1 MENEIF
7 ERMPIP
13 KAYFKIA
20 LPVVIGMVVSLIYN
34 LADTWFIA
42 RTGNTALVAGV
53 SLCAPIFTLMVA
65 FSDIFGLGGS
75 NLISRLLGRGR
86 REEVSHVS
94 AFSLFG
100 ALGFG
105 VVTAAVMLLFRTP
118 ILSLLGASQE
128 TMPYASSYYF
138 WLALGAPA
146 IILNVVPGNLL
157 RTEGLSELAMVCT
170 VAGAVLNIVLDPI
183 FIFSLGMGA
192 AGAALATVLS
202 NVMSDLFFLAVMRRK
217 SEVLSTR
224 IRDSKISAAMLGSI
238 LSIGIPASVTNL
250 MQSLAVLL
258 TNRCLVSYGTDKV
271 AALGIAMK
279 VNMVCMLILVGFAFG
294 AQPALGYCFGAG
306 NQKRLRGF
314 LRFDVQVQ
322 LVLSIAFIGI
332 VFLFTEPI
340 LQIFMRN
347 PQVVGAGIAMLRCLT
362 ISAPAV
368 GLILVMTT
376 LFQAEGKALPALI
389 LAISRQGVV
398 LVLCLFILQTV
409 FGYTGI
415 LIAQPVADV
424 VTLGIAG
431 ILLRKYSFTEK
442 NGMQLP

>member
-7 ERMPIP
+7 EQMPIP

-75 NLISRLLGRGR
+75 NLISRLLGQGR
-86 REEVSHVS
+86 REDVSNVS

-105 VVTAAVMLLFRTP
+105 AVTAIVMLLFRST
-118 ILSLLGASQE
+118 ILSLLGATAE
-128 TMPYASSYYF
+128 TLPYASSYYC

-157 RTEGLSELAMVCT
+157 RTEGLSEMAMVCT
-170 VAGAVLNIVLDPI
+170 VTGAVLNIVLDPI
-183 FIFSLGMGA
+183 FIFGLGMGA

-202 NVMSDLFFLAVMRRK
+202 NLISDILFLTVMRRK
-217 SEVLSTR
+217 SKVLSIRLRDCR
-224 IRDSKISAAMLGSI
+224 INTSMLGSI

-258 TNRCLVSYGTDKV
+258 TNRCLVDYGTDKI

-294 AQPALGYCFGAG
+294 AQPALGYCFGAR
-306 NQKRLRGF
+306 NEERLRGF

-322 LVLSIAFIGI
+322 MVLSLVFIGI
-332 VFLFTEPI
+332 VFLFTMPI
-340 LQIFMRN
+340 LEIFMKD
-347 PQVVGAGIAMLRCLT
+347 PQVVGSGAVMLRCLT

-368 GLILVMTT
+368 GVILVMTT

-398 LVLCLFILQTV
+398 LVLCLFVLQAV
-409 FGYTGI
+409 LGYKGI
-415 LIAQPVADV
+415 IIAQPAADV
-424 VTLGIAG
+424 ITLGIAG
-431 ILLRKYSFTEK
+431 VLLKKYSFAAEA
-442 NGMQLP
+442 

>member
-7 ERMPIP
+7 EQMPIP

-20 LPVVIGMVVSLIYN
+20 LPVVIGMVISLIYN

-75 NLISRLLGRGR
+75 NLISRLLGQGR

-105 VVTAAVMLLFRTP
+105 AVTAIVMLLFRGP
-118 ILSLLGASQE
+118 ILSLLGASAE

-157 RTEGLSELAMVCT
+157 RTEGLSEMAMVCT
-170 VAGAVLNIVLDPI
+170 VTGAVLNIVLDPI
-183 FIFSLGMGA
+183 FIFGLEMEA

-202 NVMSDLFFLAVMRRK
+202 NLISDILFLTVMRRK
-217 SEVLSTR
+217 SKVLSIRLRDCR
-224 IRDSKISAAMLGSI
+224 INTSMLGSI

-258 TNRCLVSYGTDKV
+258 TNRCLVDYGTDKI

-294 AQPALGYCFGAG
+294 AQPALGYCFGAR
-306 NQKRLRGF
+306 NEKRLRGF

-322 LVLSIAFIGI
+322 MVLSLVFIGI
-332 VFLFTEPI
+332 VFLFTMPI
-340 LQIFMRN
+340 LEIFMKD
-347 PQVVGAGIAMLRCLT
+347 PQVVGSGAVMLRCLT

-368 GLILVMTT
+368 GVILVMTT

-398 LVLCLFILQTV
+398 LVLCLFVLQAV
-409 FGYTGI
+409 LGYKGI
-415 LIAQPVADV
+415 IIAQPAADV
-424 VTLGIAG
+424 ITLGIAG
-431 ILLRKYSFTEK
+431 VLLKKYSFAAEA
-442 NGMQLP
+442 

>member
-7 ERMPIP
+7 EQMPIP

-75 NLISRLLGRGR
+75 NLISRLLGQGR
-86 REEVSHVS
+86 REDVSNVS

-105 VVTAAVMLLFRTP
+105 AVTAIVMLLFRST
-118 ILSLLGASQE
+118 ILSLLGATAE
-128 TMPYASSYYF
+128 TLPYASSYYC

-157 RTEGLSELAMVCT
+157 RTEGLSEMAMVCT
-170 VAGAVLNIVLDPI
+170 VTGAVLNIVLDPI
-183 FIFSLGMGA
+183 FIFGLGMGA

-202 NVMSDLFFLAVMRRK
+202 NLISDILFLTVMRRK
-217 SEVLSTR
+217 SKVLSIRLRDCR
-224 IRDSKISAAMLGSI
+224 INTSMLGSI

-258 TNRCLVSYGTDKV
+258 TNRCLVDYGTDKI

-294 AQPALGYCFGAG
+294 AQPALGYCFGAR
-306 NQKRLRGF
+306 NEERLRGF

-322 LVLSIAFIGI
+322 MVLSLVFIGI
-332 VFLFTEPI
+332 VFLFTMPI
-340 LQIFMRN
+340 LEIFMKD
-347 PQVVGAGIAMLRCLT
+347 PQVVGSGAVMLRCLT

-368 GLILVMTT
+368 GVILVMTT

-398 LVLCLFILQTV
+398 LVLCLFVLQAV
-409 FGYTGI
+409 LGYKGI
-415 LIAQPVADV
+415 IIAQPAADV
-424 VTLGIAG
+424 ITLGIAG
-431 ILLRKYSFTEK
+431 ILFFNMDPEPSK
-442 NGMQLP
+442 QQ

>member
-20 LPVVIGMVVSLIYN
+20 LPVVIGMVISLIYN

-75 NLISRLLGRGR
+75 NLISRLLGQGR

-105 VVTAAVMLLFRTP
+105 AVTAIVMLLFRGP
-118 ILSLLGASQE
+118 ILSLLGASAE

-157 RTEGLSELAMVCT
+157 RTEGLSEMAMVCT
-170 VAGAVLNIVLDPI
+170 VTGAVLNIVLDPI
-183 FIFSLGMGA
+183 FIFGLEMEA

-202 NVMSDLFFLAVMRRK
+202 NLISDILFLTVMRRK
-217 SEVLSTR
+217 SKVLSIRLRDCR
-224 IRDSKISAAMLGSI
+224 INTSMLGSI

-258 TNRCLVSYGTDKV
+258 TNRCLVDYGTDKI

-294 AQPALGYCFGAG
+294 AQPALGYCFGAR
-306 NQKRLRGF
+306 NEERLRGF

-322 LVLSIAFIGI
+322 MVLSLVFIGI
-332 VFLFTEPI
+332 VFLFTMPI
-340 LQIFMRN
+340 LEIFMKD
-347 PQVVGAGIAMLRCLT
+347 PQVVGSGAVMLRCLT

-368 GLILVMTT
+368 GVILVMTT

-398 LVLCLFILQTV
+398 LVLCLFVLQAV
-409 FGYTGI
+409 LGYKGI
-415 LIAQPVADV
+415 IIAQPAADV
-424 VTLGIAG
+424 ITLGIAG
-431 ILLRKYSFTEK
+431 VLLKKYSFAAEA
-442 NGMQLP
+442 

>member
-75 NLISRLLGRGR
+75 NLISRLLGQGR

-105 VVTAAVMLLFRTP
+105 AVTAAVMLLFRGP
-118 ILSLLGASQE
+118 ILNLLGASAE
-128 TMPYASSYYF
+128 TLPYASSYYF

-157 RTEGLSELAMVCT
+157 RTEGLSETAMVCT
-170 VAGAVLNIVLDPI
+170 VAGAVLNMVLDPI
-183 FIFSLGMGA
+183 FIFGLGMGA

-202 NVMSDLFFLAVMRRK
+202 NLISDILFLAVMRRK
-217 SEVLSTR
+217 SKVLSIRLRDCR
-224 IRDSKISAAMLGSI
+224 IPASMLGNI
-238 LSIGIPASVTNL
+238 LAIGIPASVTNL

-258 TNRCLVSYGTDKV
+258 TNRCLVDYGTDKI
-271 AALGIAMK
+271 AALGISMK

-294 AQPALGYCFGAG
+294 AQPALGYCFGAR
-306 NQKRLRGF
+306 NEKRLRGF
-314 LRFDVQVQ
+314 LKFDVQVQ
-322 LVLSIAFIGI
+322 MVLSLVFIGI
-332 VFLFTEPI
+332 VFLFTMPI
-340 LQIFMRN
+340 LEIFMKD
-347 PQVVGAGIAMLRCLT
+347 PQVVGSGAVMLRCLT

-368 GLILVMTT
+368 GVILVMTT

-398 LVLCLFILQTV
+398 LVLCLFVLQAV
-409 FGYTGI
+409 LGYKGI
-415 LIAQPVADV
+415 IIAQPAADV
-424 VTLGIAG
+424 ITLGIAG
-431 ILLRKYSFTEK
+431 ILFFNMDPEPSK
-442 NGMQLP
+442 QQ

>member
-7 ERMPIP
+7 EQMPIP

-75 NLISRLLGRGR
+75 NLISRLLGQGR
-86 REEVSHVS
+86 REDVSNVS

-105 VVTAAVMLLFRTP
+105 AVTAIVMLLFRST
-118 ILSLLGASQE
+118 ILSLLGATAE
-128 TMPYASSYYF
+128 TLPYASSYYC

-157 RTEGLSELAMVCT
+157 RTEGLSEMAMVCT
-170 VAGAVLNIVLDPI
+170 VTGAVLNIVLDPI
-183 FIFSLGMGA
+183 FIFGLGMGA

-202 NVMSDLFFLAVMRRK
+202 NLISDILFLTVMRRK
-217 SEVLSTR
+217 SKVLSIRLRDCR
-224 IRDSKISAAMLGSI
+224 INTSMLGSI

-258 TNRCLVSYGTDKV
+258 TTRCLVDSGTDKI

-294 AQPALGYCFGAG
+294 AQPALGYCFGAR
-306 NQKRLRGF
+306 NEERLRGF

-322 LVLSIAFIGI
+322 MVLSLVFIGI
-332 VFLFTEPI
+332 VFLFTMPI
-340 LQIFMRN
+340 LEIFMKD
-347 PQVVGAGIAMLRCLT
+347 PQVVGSGAVMLRCLT

-368 GLILVMTT
+368 GVILVMTT

-398 LVLCLFILQTV
+398 LVLCLFVLQAV
-409 FGYTGI
+409 LGYKGI
-415 LIAQPVADV
+415 IIAQPAADV
-424 VTLGIAG
+424 ITLGIAG
-431 ILLRKYSFTEK
+431 VLLKKYSFAAEA
-442 NGMQLP
+442 

>member
-7 ERMPIP
+7 EQMPIP

-20 LPVVIGMVVSLIYN
+20 LPVVIGMVISLIYN

-75 NLISRLLGRGR
+75 NLISRLLGQGK

-105 VVTAAVMLLFRTP
+105 AVTAIVMLLFRGP
-118 ILSLLGASQE
+118 ILSLLGASAE

-157 RTEGLSELAMVCT
+157 RTEGLSEMAMVCT
-170 VAGAVLNIVLDPI
+170 VTGAVLNIVLDPI
-183 FIFSLGMGA
+183 FIFGLEMEA

-202 NVMSDLFFLAVMRRK
+202 NLISDILFLTVMRRK
-217 SEVLSTR
+217 SKVLSIRLRDCR
-224 IRDSKISAAMLGSI
+224 INTSMLGSI

-258 TNRCLVSYGTDKV
+258 TNRCLVDYGTDKI

-294 AQPALGYCFGAG
+294 AQPALGYCFGAR
-306 NQKRLRGF
+306 NEERLRGF
-314 LRFDVQVQ
+314 LRFDVQV
-322 LVLSIAFIGI
+322 
-332 VFLFTEPI
+332 
-340 LQIFMRN
+340 
-347 PQVVGAGIAMLRCLT
+347 
-362 ISAPAV
+362 
-368 GLILVMTT
+368 
-376 LFQAEGKALPALI
+376 
-389 LAISRQGVV
+389 
-398 LVLCLFILQTV
+398 
-409 FGYTGI
+409 
-415 LIAQPVADV
+415 
-424 VTLGIAG
+424 
-431 ILLRKYSFTEK
+431 
-442 NGMQLP
+442 

>member
-7 ERMPIP
+7 EQMPIP

-20 LPVVIGMVVSLIYN
+20 LPVVIGMVISLIYN

-75 NLISRLLGRGR
+75 NLISRLLGQGR

-105 VVTAAVMLLFRTP
+105 AVTAIVMLLFRGP
-118 ILSLLGASQE
+118 ILSLLGASAE

-157 RTEGLSELAMVCT
+157 RTEGLSEMAMVCT
-170 VAGAVLNIVLDPI
+170 VTGAVLNIVLDPI
-183 FIFSLGMGA
+183 FIFGLEMEA

-202 NVMSDLFFLAVMRRK
+202 NLISDILFLTVMRRK
-217 SEVLSTR
+217 SKVLSIRLRDCR
-224 IRDSKISAAMLGSI
+224 INTSMLGSI

-258 TNRCLVSYGTDKV
+258 TNRCLVDYGTDKI

-294 AQPALGYCFGAG
+294 AQPALGYCFGAR
-306 NQKRLRGF
+306 NEERLRGF

-322 LVLSIAFIGI
+322 MVLSLVFIGI
-332 VFLFTEPI
+332 VFLFTMPI
-340 LQIFMRN
+340 LEIFMKD
-347 PQVVGAGIAMLRCLT
+347 PQVVGSGAVMLRCLT

-368 GLILVMTT
+368 GVILVMTT

-398 LVLCLFILQTV
+398 LVLCLFVLQAV
-409 FGYTGI
+409 LGYKGI
-415 LIAQPVADV
+415 IIAQPAADV
-424 VTLGIAG
+424 ITLGIAG
-431 ILLRKYSFTEK
+431 VLLKKYSFAAEA
-442 NGMQLP
+442 